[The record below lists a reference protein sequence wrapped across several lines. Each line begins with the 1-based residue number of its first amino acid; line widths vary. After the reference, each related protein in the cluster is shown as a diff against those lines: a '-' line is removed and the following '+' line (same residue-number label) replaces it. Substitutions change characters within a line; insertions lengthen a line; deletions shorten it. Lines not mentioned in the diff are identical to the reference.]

1 MTVPSLQD
9 ICIETVARRMP
20 YEVTFT
26 CEALPI
32 PELVQRVYS
41 WYTAIAN
48 ARRAAGIHSPAAHL
62 AALRQFATCWQPQA
76 LALSLPGT
84 TPTSSQAL
92 HELAAFSAS
101 LAHLQLACPA
111 AASLS
116 DLAPLRRLTCLGLR
130 GCSSVTPE
138 ALQQLLAAMPQLLA
152 LDLSGLGQVSDSLAP
167 TLVQLKQLLV
177 LQLSATSCSDAT
189 IEWLTYGSRLHEWQR
204 QQQQQQQQGGSCE
217 QTQAVAQLDQAVGD
231 WPRTCIRQWHLAH
244 TRVTARAAELLLCC
258 PDIIFLDLRGS
269 ESVQGGLSS
278 VRSIAGQRLAPRHG
292 VHKGIRVGSKVVVSR
307 AQALQT
313 QQPIPPPL
321 QSVESLPGIAVG
333 ALTGAGKDDL
343 DMSKTVLGI
352 ILGGGAGTRLYPLTK
367 KRAKPAV
374 PLGANYRLIDI
385 PVSNCVNSNVTKIYC
400 LTQFNSAS
408 LNRHLSQAYNSSV
421 GAYTSRGF
429 VEVLAASQ
437 SNVRKEWFQGT
448 ADAVRQYMWLF
459 EEAMRDGVQDFL
471 ILSGDHLYRMDYKE
485 FVRKHRESGAAITIA
500 ALPCDEKRASA
511 FGLMKIDDEGRVIE
525 FAEKPSG
532 DALKAMQV
540 DTTVLGVDAK
550 TAAEKPYI
558 ASMGIY
564 VMTANVLKE
573 LLENHMP
580 TANDFGNEV
589 IPEARK
595 MGYPVQAYAFQG
607 YWEDIGT
614 IEAFYN
620 ANLALVKTD
629 GSANFSFYDKEA
641 PIYTMSRFLPPSKV
655 LQDVVVRNAIIG
667 DGSNIKARSRVSNSI
682 IGLRSL
688 IGEDVV
694 MEDTLMLGSDYYETV
709 EECAWVPGCL
719 PMGVGNGSHIRKALI
734 DKNARIGER
743 VQILNKDNVQEANRE
758 AEGFMIRDGI
768 VCVIKDSVIPSGTV
782 I

>member
-1 MTVPSLQD
+1 MVVLQRTSTHCPAKND
-9 ICIETVARRMP
+9 TIQGLRRI
-20 YEVTFT
+20 VS
-26 CEALPI
+26 
-32 PELVQRVYS
+32 QRV
-41 WYTAIAN
+41 
-48 ARRAAGIHSPAAHL
+48 
-62 AALRQFATCWQPQA
+62 
-76 LALSLPGT
+76 
-84 TPTSSQAL
+84 
-92 HELAAFSAS
+92 
-101 LAHLQLACPA
+101 
-111 AASLS
+111 
-116 DLAPLRRLTCLGLR
+116 
-130 GCSSVTPE
+130 
-138 ALQQLLAAMPQLLA
+138 
-152 LDLSGLGQVSDSLAP
+152 
-167 TLVQLKQLLV
+167 
-177 LQLSATSCSDAT
+177 
-189 IEWLTYGSRLHEWQR
+189 
-204 QQQQQQQQGGSCE
+204 
-217 QTQAVAQLDQAVGD
+217 
-231 WPRTCIRQWHLAH
+231 
-244 TRVTARAAELLLCC
+244 
-258 PDIIFLDLRGS
+258 
-269 ESVQGGLSS
+269 LSS
-278 VRSIAGQRLAPRHG
+278 RAHG
-292 VHKGIRVGSKVVVSR
+292 AKRVGSKMIVSR

-313 QQPIPPPL
+313 QHPPL
-321 QSVESLPGIAVG
+321 ASIEALPGVASQAI
-333 ALTGAGKDDL
+333 TGVGKDDL
-343 DMSKTVLGI
+343 QMSKTVLGI

-471 ILSGDHLYRMDYKE
+471 ILSGDHLYRMDYKD

-511 FGLMKIDDEGRVIE
+511 FGLMKIDEAGRVTE
-525 FAEKPSG
+525 FAEKPKG

-540 DTTVLGVDAK
+540 DTRVLGVDSK

-564 VMTANVLKE
+564 VMKAEALKE
-573 LLENHMP
+573 LLEQHMP
-580 TANDFGNEV
+580 DANDFGNEV
-589 IPEARK
+589 IPGARSL
-595 MGYPVQAYAFQG
+595 GYPVQAYAFQG

-629 GSANFSFYDKEA
+629 GSANFSFYDKDA

-655 LQDVVVRNAIIG
+655 LNDVLIKNSIIG
-667 DGSNIKARSRVSNSI
+667 DGSNIKSRSRVENSI

-688 IGEDVV
+688 IGENVV
-694 MEDTLMLGSDYYETV
+694 IEDTLMLGSDYYETM

-719 PMGVGNGSHIRKALI
+719 PMGVGSGSHIRKALI
-734 DKNARIGER
+734 DKNARIGEN
-743 VQILNKDNVQEANRE
+743 VKILNKDGVMEANRE
-758 AEGFMIRDGI
+758 SEGFMIRDGI
-768 VCVIKDSVIPSGTV
+768 VVVIKDSVIPSGTV

>member
-1 MTVPSLQD
+1 MRAHCLQ
-9 ICIETVARRMP
+9 
-20 YEVTFT
+20 
-26 CEALPI
+26 
-32 PELVQRVYS
+32 
-41 WYTAIAN
+41 
-48 ARRAAGIHSPAAHL
+48 
-62 AALRQFATCWQPQA
+62 
-76 LALSLPGT
+76 
-84 TPTSSQAL
+84 
-92 HELAAFSAS
+92 
-101 LAHLQLACPA
+101 
-111 AASLS
+111 
-116 DLAPLRRLTCLGLR
+116 
-130 GCSSVTPE
+130 
-138 ALQQLLAAMPQLLA
+138 
-152 LDLSGLGQVSDSLAP
+152 
-167 TLVQLKQLLV
+167 K
-177 LQLSATSCSDAT
+177 
-189 IEWLTYGSRLHEWQR
+189 
-204 QQQQQQQQGGSCE
+204 
-217 QTQAVAQLDQAVGD
+217 
-231 WPRTCIRQWHLAH
+231 
-244 TRVTARAAELLLCC
+244 
-258 PDIIFLDLRGS
+258 

-292 VHKGIRVGSKVVVSR
+292 VRKGVRVGSKVVVSR

-313 QQPIPPPL
+313 QQPLPPPL
-321 QSVESLPGIAVG
+321 QSIEALPNIASG

-385 PVSNCVNSNVTKIYC
+385 PVSNCVNSN
-400 LTQFNSAS
+400 
-408 LNRHLSQAYNSSV
+408 NSSV

-500 ALPCDEKRASA
+500 ALPCDEKRATA
-511 FGLMKIDDEGRVIE
+511 FGLMKIDEDGRVIE

-532 DALKAMQV
+532 DELKAMQV
-540 DTTVLGVDAK
+540 DTTVLGVDAQ

-580 TANDFGNEV
+580 DANDFGNEV

-682 IGLRSL
+682 VGLRSL
-688 IGEDVV
+688 IGEDCVI
-694 MEDTLMLGSDYYETV
+694 EDTLMLGSDYYETV

-719 PMGVGNGSHIRKALI
+719 PMGIGNGSHIRKALI

-743 VQILNKDNVQEANRE
+743 VQILNKDNVTEANRE
-758 AEGFMIRDGI
+758 KEGFMIRDGI